1 MQFMK
6 KGACSL
12 VAGLLFMG
20 PMWSQQMH
28 SIPLH
33 HVVGPAHELPADPAL
48 VVQSLEAPDAFSTQ
62 AGLNEIKLRLFQ
74 KEQPSSGFQDQR
86 NPASGPIGG
95 TGSGDQTQKTMADSP
110 RVVFGKKTF
119 RVFGTVGV
127 VTDLLGG
134 TPNDNTL
141 AVNNS
146 GHVLIGVNSYLWGW
160 DQNTDTL
167 LFPQSYIP
175 LSVLGQLSGSD
186 YAFDPKLAYDPE
198 ADRFVLVFLI
208 NNTPANN
215 RIAVCFSKTNDP
227 RDGWNVYT
235 LSGNPLNNNRWSDF
249 PAIAITKDKV
259 VLSLNLIVPNVSWQV
274 GFDGSVL
281 WEMDKDA
288 GYSGTA
294 TLPTLLHHDFKFN
307 GRYTRNLLPLTG
319 WNGVADRPV
328 LMSNRNFSPLND
340 SVFVWTPAANPTAN
354 NGFECRWVSAN
365 PVYGLPPNGRQ
376 STTPAND
383 PTKGLQTNDGRWLG
397 GLVAPDGAYHV
408 VSTTR
413 TFSAPS
419 ERAGIYYGILPL
431 GSDTLSGRIL
441 SDPIKDFGYPNIVF
455 TGNEACDEEYV
466 VGFNHTSPSHHPG
479 NSLVYVGND
488 GSFSPVVQ
496 LKAGLGPV
504 SKLGGA
510 ERWGDYFGLQR
521 VYGTTGGEPNLR
533 EQKVWAAGF
542 FGSGNGGNSTW
553 ISAVTTPDSSQL
565 EGVWEMFGSGCD
577 WSVSGVAQGGSAPY
591 RWITSKHTDTLEGP
605 GASWSGLCSG
615 DSLQVWVLDAR
626 GCVSTVEFKFPFSQ
640 APTPSAFP
648 NPISHSHGNR
658 VVLAVSLP
666 SAGLVALDC
675 IDATGRVV
683 HIGERQ
689 ARAGRNELSFD
700 PQYLKPGWYQVR
712 IRSRAGETFAP
723 LLVIP

>member
-1 MQFMK
+1 ML
-6 KGACSL
+6 L
-12 VAGLLFMG
+12 VAGMLAGLAFMAT
-20 PMWSQQMH
+20 PVWAQH
-28 SIPLH
+28 ERSIPRH
-33 HVVGPAHELPADPAL
+33 HEVAPAHLLPSDPAFTVL
-48 VVQSLEAPDAFSTQ
+48 SLEAPDAWSTQ
-62 AGLNEIKLRLFQ
+62 AGLNEVKRRVFYRESINS
-74 KEQPSSGFQDQR
+74 PVNSSFGEK
-86 NPASGPIGG
+86 NSPVGGAS
-95 TGSGDQTQKTMADSP
+95 TNRSSNKTQAESP
-110 RVVFGKKTF
+110 QIVFGKKTF

-146 GHVLIGVNSYLWGW
+146 GHVLLAVNSYLWGW

-198 ADRFVLVFLI
+198 ADRFILVFLI

-215 RIAVCFSKTNDP
+215 RIAVCFSKTHDP

-235 LSGNPLNNNRWSDF
+235 LPGNPLNNDRWSDF
-249 PAIAITKDKV
+249 PAIAVTKDKV
-259 VLSLNLIVPNVSWQV
+259 VLSLNLIVPNVSWQL
-274 GFDGSVL
+274 GFDGSIL
-281 WEMDKDA
+281 WEMDKEA
-288 GYSGTA
+288 GYSGAA
-294 TLPTLLHHDFKFN
+294 TLPSQLHHDFRYN
-307 GRYTRNLLPLTG
+307 GKYTRNLLPLTG
-319 WNGVADRPV
+319 WNGVADIPV
-328 LMSNRNFSPLND
+328 LMSNRNFSPAND
-340 SVFVWTPAANPTAN
+340 SVFVWTPSATPSAT
-354 NGFECRWVSAN
+354 NGFECRLVRAN
-365 PVYGLPPNGRQ
+365 PSYGLPPNGRQ

-397 GLVAPDGAYHV
+397 GLVAPNGAYHV
-408 VSTTR
+408 VSTSR
-413 TFSAPS
+413 TFASSA
-419 ERAGIYYGILPL
+419 ERAGIYYGILAS
-431 GSDTLSGRIL
+431 GGDTLRGRIL

-466 VGFNHTSPSHHPG
+466 IGFNHTSPSHHPG
-479 NSLVYVGND
+479 NSVVYVGND
-488 GSFSPVVQ
+488 GTFSSVVQ

-521 VYGTTGGEPNLR
+521 VYGTTGGEPHLN

-553 ISAVTTPDSSQL
+553 LSALTTPDSSQL
-565 EGVWEMFGSGCD
+565 EAIWEMYGNGCE
-577 WSVSGVAQGGSAPY
+577 WSVSGAVQGGAAPY
-591 RWITSKHTDTLEGP
+591 RWITSQHADTLEGS
-605 GASWSGLCSG
+605 GAAWSGLCSG
-615 DSLQVWVLDAR
+615 DSLQVTVLDAR
-626 GCVSTVEFKFPFSQ
+626 GCSTKQSFRFPFTD

-648 NPISHSHGNR
+648 NPISRSNGNR
-658 VVLAVSLP
+658 VVLAISLP
-666 SAGLVALDC
+666 AAGLVELDC

-683 HIGERQ
+683 HIGQRQ

-700 PQYLKPGWYQVR
+700 PLYLNPGWYQVR
-712 IRSRAGETFAP
+712 MRSGAGESFAP
-723 LLVIP
+723 LVVIP